1 MENIDRNN
9 LGRYQKGRKVPL
21 EENRKKAEAMK
32 NFYEEHGSLAR
43 IKRENPRIF
52 NSWRTLLYTEKGKK
66 AGCTEEWKDFKTFY
80 NDVSPTYKS
89 GLIFHRID
97 TSLPFSK
104 DNFIWVTP
112 EQAAELNEHNII
124 HISYKGKDLTL
135 KEASLKYNQPLNA
148 IKQRY
153 HRYRDKY
160 TTEEIIFGR
169 KTRRGSK
176 TPREAKD
183 KSDERAKA
191 SKLIST
197 YKCKDK
203 KHGHEIC
210 DIDIDW
216 MLNNIMHK
224 PCVYCG
230 DTHLI
235 GCDRIDNTKGH
246 LKSNVVPCCCSCNR
260 ARCDSFSY
268 EEMLVLGKTIKQIKS
283 NRKE

>member
-1 MENIDRNN
+1 MGIIDRDN

-21 EENRKKAEAMK
+21 EENKKKAEAMK
-32 NFYEEHGSLAR
+32 HFYEERGTLAKL
-43 IKRENPRIF
+43 KREHPRIF
-52 NSWRTLLYTEKGKK
+52 NSWRALLYTEKGKK
-66 AGCTEEWKDFKTFY
+66 AGCSEEWKDFKTFFG
-80 NDVSPTYKS
+80 DVSISYKP
-89 GLIFHRID
+89 GLVFHRLD
-97 TSLPFSK
+97 TSLPFTK

-112 EQAAELNEHNII
+112 EQAAEMNDHNVI
-124 HISYKGKDLTL
+124 HINYDNKDLTL
-135 KEASLKYNQPLNA
+135 KEASIIYNQPLNA
-148 IKQRY
+148 IKLRY
-153 HRYRDKY
+153 HKHKNEY
-160 TTEEIIFGR
+160 TPKEIIFGR
-169 KTRRGSK
+169 KIKRGSK
-176 TPREAKD
+176 TPKD
-183 KSDERAKA
+183 AENKSEERIKA
-191 SKLIST
+191 SKLISA

-216 MLNNIMHK
+216 MINNIMHK

-246 LKSNVVPCCCSCNR
+246 LKSNVVPCCCICNR